1 MLSSRCNLLSSS
13 RRPPAAR
20 PRVVASVSLKDAPL
34 QPLTQNGE
42 LQLYKLADLAGVYA
56 IYDKGEALQ
65 YIGLSRKASWE
76 AVREG
81 VQMVVTGEA
90 DLYLPCRSMPAWLP
104 TCKSCPT

>member
-1 MLSSRCNLLSSS
+1 MLASRCNLLSSC

-20 PRVVASVSLKDAPL
+20 PRIVASASLKDVPL

-65 YIGLSRKASWE
+65 YIGLSRKASWMGPW
-76 AVREG
+76 G
-81 VQMVVTGEA
+81 VVQ
-90 DLYLPCRSMPAWLP
+90 
-104 TCKSCPT
+104 